1 MKTEERLTLREQISA
16 LADGQ
21 LEVERFAAIVEQVG
35 GDEEARD
42 SWQVYHLIGDVL
54 RSGEVGACTH
64 DRAFVARLRTRI
76 EAEAAA
82 PRFSVPAL
90 STPERIAINDP
101 FALGRSQESSDFR
114 PAANDGAYRW
124 KMLAG
129 LATVVAAA
137 ALGWSGL
144 GGSARAPQLAQLT
157 VASPVT
163 VASAVGSGVGPGAT
177 VMLRDPHLD
186 ALMAAHRQFGGPSAL
201 QNSSGFL
208 RNATFDTPPSRGSG
222 P

>member
-1 MKTEERLTLREQISA
+1 MMTEERLMLREQISA

-21 LEVERFAAIVEQVG
+21 LEGERFAAVVGKVG

-54 RSGEVGACTH
+54 RSGESGACLH

-76 EAEAAA
+76 EAETVA
-82 PRFSVPAL
+82 PRMSVPAL
-90 STPERIAINDP
+90 DAPERIAENGLSV
-101 FALGRSQESSDFR
+101 LGKSQESNDFR
-114 PAANDGAYRW
+114 HAANDGAYRW

-144 GGSARAPQLAQLT
+144 GGHARETQLAQGT
-157 VASPVT
+157 VSSPAT
-163 VASAVGSGVGPGAT
+163 VASASGSGVA

-208 RNATFDTPPSRGSG
+208 RNATFDMPLSRGSG
-222 P
+222 Q